1 MSLEFNSAHEKA
13 DAAAAASAE
22 AAGHEYVVVARRY
35 RPQSFGQLVGQE
47 TVGRALSNAITS
59 NRVGHAYLFTGA
71 RGVGKTSTARILAK
85 ALDCVHGPTPEPCN
99 ECDVCRS
106 ISTGDDI
113 DVLEIDGASNRG
125 IDEIRELRQNVNVRP
140 SRARFKI
147 YIIDEVHMLTVPAFN
162 ALLKTLEEPPEH
174 VKFIF
179 CTTEAE
185 KIPITILSRCQRF
198 DFAGIETDAI
208 AERLAQI
215 AAAEGVQAEPEALE
229 LLARRA
235 AGSMRDSQSLLE
247 QLLSFGGK
255 TISAADVHSLLGTAA
270 GGRLTALATELAAG
284 NAGGVLAEFD
294 AALADGVD
302 PGQLLNQLLGFLRD
316 ALVAAVGASGERFL
330 YSGPAEQDS
339 VRDVSQRLGIDSLL
353 AAMQIIDHALGRM
366 RYSSQGRTLAE
377 LALVRVARLENLTG
391 LADLLEQARS
401 GDLPALDAALP
412 STAHAGVGAAPSG
425 YAAAAVKKKSTEL
438 SPPENGLHE
447 RRESSSA
454 ASAPISG
461 AIGPGARYAHHSSAE
476 DEEVEPDDL
485 DQAYHVDRSS
495 RSSPPS
501 IAERS
506 ETAESASSAQFES
519 AASVVE
525 SAATVTTE
533 SPSLP
538 GEFSGSPDELWK
550 QLLARLPDTTADF
563 AKHASDIAISAP
575 KRLVATFPSQ
585 YSYSQSMCERPER
598 LGRIAEVLQEIA
610 GPGWRVEFVAG
621 PLAAEI
627 PAGNQAPAQA
637 PARRQDRIRLA
648 AERPL
653 VRRAIELFK
662 ASPTKIEEPPVAQP
676 GPTTEVADD

>member
-1 MSLEFNSAHEKA
+1 MPREQCTAHEKA
-13 DAAAAASAE
+13 DAAAAASADV
-22 AAGHEYVVVARRY
+22 AGHEYVVVARRY

-147 YIIDEVHMLTVPAFN
+147 YIIDEVHMLTAPAFN

-208 AERLAQI
+208 ATRLAQI
-215 AAAEGVQAEPEALE
+215 SAAEGVQAEPEALE

-255 TISAADVHSLLGTAA
+255 TITAADVHALLGTAA
-270 GGRLTALATELAAG
+270 GGRLTALAAELAAG
-284 NAGGVLAEFD
+284 NAGAVLAEFD

-316 ALVAAVGASGERFL
+316 ALVAGVGASAERFL
-330 YSGPAEQDS
+330 YSGPAEQAS
-339 VRDVSQRLGIDSLL
+339 VRQVSERLGIDSLL

-377 LALVRVARLENLTG
+377 LALVRVARLENLMG

-401 GDLPALDAALP
+401 GDLPALDAVL
-412 STAHAGVGAAPSG
+412 STTAQLDSANAPTAA
-425 YAAAAVKKKSTEL
+425 KKKSNEL
-438 SPPENGLHE
+438 SESANGSFNNRHDSGTL
-447 RRESSSA
+447 A
-454 ASAPISG
+454 ASPVTSSLGAPSLG
-461 AIGPGARYAHHSSAE
+461 TQPNGSSTGYDYLDDTQE
-476 DEEVEPDDL
+476 NEREPDDL
-485 DQAYHVDRSS
+485 SDAYRRAEPAHV
-495 RSSPPS
+495 PAPAV
-501 IAERS
+501 AERT
-506 ETAESASSAQFES
+506 EAAEAASSTQLES
-519 AASVVE
+519 AAI
-525 SAATVTTE
+525 ATAKSQ
-533 SPSLP
+533 SPP
-538 GEFSGSPDELWK
+538 NEFAGSPDELWK

-563 AKHASDIAISAP
+563 AKDASVVAIPAP
-575 KRLVATFPSQ
+575 KRLVATFPPQ

-610 GPGWRVEFVAG
+610 GHGWRVEFVTGAG
-621 PLAAEI
+621 SAAT
-627 PAGNQAPAQA
+627 AAVNQASVQA

-653 VRRAIELFK
+653 VRRALELFK
-662 ASPTKIEEPPVAQP
+662 ASPTKIEEPPVAVP
-676 GPTTEVADD
+676 GPPAEVADD

>member
-1 MSLEFNSAHEKA
+1 MPLEQSSAHEKA
-13 DAAAAASAE
+13 DAAAAASAD

-47 TVGRALSNAITS
+47 TVGRALSNAILS

-147 YIIDEVHMLTVPAFN
+147 YIIDEVHMLTAPAFN

-208 AERLAQI
+208 ATRLAQI

-255 TISAADVHSLLGTAA
+255 SITAADVHALLGTAA
-270 GGRLTALATELAAG
+270 GGRLTALASELAAG
-284 NAGGVLAEFD
+284 NAGAVLAEFD
-294 AALADGVD
+294 SALADGVD

-316 ALVAAVGASGERFL
+316 ALVAGVGAGAERFL
-330 YSGPAEQDS
+330 YSGPAEQAS
-339 VRDVSQRLGIDSLL
+339 VRQVSERLGIESLL

-377 LALVRVARLENLTG
+377 LALVRVARLENLMG
-391 LADLLEQARS
+391 LADLLELARS
-401 GDLPALDAALP
+401 GDLPALDTALP
-412 STAHAGVGAAPSG
+412 TTAHTGAGGSGAPAS
-425 YAAAAVKKKSTEL
+425 AKKKSIEL
-438 SPPENGLHE
+438 SEAENGGLD
-447 RRESSSA
+447 
-454 ASAPISG
+454 
-461 AIGPGARYAHHSSAE
+461 ARHDSCTAGVSPATTSNGSTAGHDHLSSAE
-476 DEEVEPDDL
+476 DSDLEPDDL
-485 DQAYHVDRSS
+485 SQAYRVDE
-495 RSSPPS
+495 PTLPAYAAV
-501 IAERS
+501 AEMA
-506 ETAESASSAQFES
+506 ETAEVSSSSQIESTAMAQIDG
-519 AASVVE
+519 AAM
-525 SAATVTTE
+525 ATTE

-538 GEFSGSPDELWK
+538 AEFTGSADELWK

-563 AKHASDIAISAP
+563 AKHASDIAICAP

-610 GPGWRVEFVAG
+610 GPGWRVEFVTGA
-621 PLAAEI
+621 PAAETA
-627 PAGNQAPAQA
+627 AGNQASVQA

-662 ASPTKIEEPPVAQP
+662 ASPTKIEEPPFVLP
-676 GPTTEVADD
+676 GPPAEAADD

>member
-1 MSLEFNSAHEKA
+1 MSLESNNAHEKA
-13 DAAAAASAE
+13 DAAAAASADV
-22 AAGHEYVVVARRY
+22 AGHEYVVVARRY

-147 YIIDEVHMLTVPAFN
+147 YIIDEVHMLTAPAFN

-208 AERLAQI
+208 ATRLAQI

-330 YSGPAEQDS
+330 YSGPAEQAS
-339 VRDVSQRLGIDSLL
+339 VRQVSERLGIDSLL

-377 LALVRVARLENLTG
+377 LALVRVARLENLMG

-412 STAHAGVGAAPSG
+412 TAGHSGDGAAPSG
-425 YAAAAVKKKSTEL
+425 YAAAAKKKSTEL
-438 SPPENGLHE
+438 SPPENAPHD
-447 RRESSSA
+447 RRESGPAATAPVESSNGSSA
-454 ASAPISG
+454 LYDHQTAAD
-461 AIGPGARYAHHSSAE
+461 

-485 DQAYHVDRSS
+485 DQAYRAEKPGL
-495 RSSPPS
+495 SSPS
-501 IAERS
+501 AIAEGA
-506 ETAESASSAQFES
+506 ETTGVASSSQFENVAASRESATIA
-519 AASVVE
+519 
-525 SAATVTTE
+525 TTE
-533 SPSLP
+533 APSKE
-538 GEFSGSPDELWK
+538 GEFTGSPDELWK

-563 AKHASDIAISAP
+563 AKHASDIAICAP

-621 PLAAEI
+621 ALTAEI
-627 PAGNQAPAQA
+627 PAGNQVPVQA

-676 GPTTEVADD
+676 GPVAELADD

>member
-1 MSLEFNSAHEKA
+1 MPLEQSSVHEKA
-13 DAAAAASAE
+13 DAAAAASADV
-22 AAGHEYVVVARRY
+22 AGHEYVVVARRY

-147 YIIDEVHMLTVPAFN
+147 YIIDEVHMLTAPAFN

-208 AERLAQI
+208 ATRLAQI
-215 AAAEGVQAEPEALE
+215 AAAEGVHAEPEALE

-247 QLLSFGGK
+247 QLLAFGGK
-255 TISAADVHSLLGTAA
+255 TITAADVHALLGTAA

-284 NAGGVLAEFD
+284 NAGAVLAEFD

-316 ALVAAVGASGERFL
+316 SLVAGVGASAERFL
-330 YSGPAEQDS
+330 YSGPAEQAS
-339 VRDVSQRLGIDSLL
+339 VRQVSERLGIDSLL

-377 LALVRVARLENLTG
+377 LALVRVARLENLMG
-391 LADLLEQARS
+391 LADLLELARS
-401 GDLPALDAALP
+401 GDLPVLDTALP
-412 STAHAGVGAAPSG
+412 ATTPSATTHSG
-425 YAAAAVKKKSTEL
+425 DGSPAAAKKKSIEL
-438 SPPENGLHE
+438 SDANN
-447 RRESSSA
+447 
-454 ASAPISG
+454 ASLNDRYDSG
-461 AIGPGARYAHHSSAE
+461 AVGNSPATISNGSTAGHDHLSSAE
-476 DEEVEPDDL
+476 DSDLEPDDL
-485 DQAYHVDRSS
+485 DQAYRVDNPALTSGS
-495 RSSPPS
+495 A
-501 IAERS
+501 IAERA
-506 ETAESASSAQFES
+506 ETAEAASSAQL
-519 AASVVE
+519 E
-525 SAATVTTE
+525 SAATATTE

-538 GEFSGSPDELWK
+538 GEFTGSADELWK

-563 AKHASDIAISAP
+563 AKHASDIAICAP

-610 GPGWRVEFVAG
+610 GTGWRVEFVTGAS
-621 PLAAEI
+621 AAVS
-627 PAGNQAPAQA
+627 PVGNQAPVAA
-637 PARRQDRIRLA
+637 PARRQDRLRLA

-676 GPTTEVADD
+676 SPSAETTDD

>member
-13 DAAAAASAE
+13 DAAAAASADV
-22 AAGHEYVVVARRY
+22 AGHEYVVVARRY

-147 YIIDEVHMLTVPAFN
+147 YIIDEVHMLTAPAFN

-208 AERLAQI
+208 ATRLAQI

-255 TISAADVHSLLGTAA
+255 SITAADVHALLGTAA

-330 YSGPAEQDS
+330 YSGPAEQAS
-339 VRDVSQRLGIDSLL
+339 VRQVSARLGIDSLL

-377 LALVRVARLENLTG
+377 LALVRVARLENLMG

-401 GDLPALDAALP
+401 GDLPAIDMTLP
-412 STAHAGVGAAPSG
+412 SGAHSG
-425 YAAAAVKKKSTEL
+425 YAAAAKKKSTEL
-438 SPPENGLHE
+438 SAPENGTRE
-447 RRESSSA
+447 RSESGPAVTGPVESPNGSSA
-454 ASAPISG
+454 QYDHRAA
-461 AIGPGARYAHHSSAE
+461 AD

-485 DQAYHVDRSS
+485 DQAYRVER
-495 RSSPPS
+495 PALTLPAA
-501 IAERS
+501 IAEGS
-506 ETAESASSAQFES
+506 ETTGFASTTQFEN
-519 AASVVE
+519 ATAQVE
-525 SAATVTTE
+525 SATKATAGTPFKAGDFT
-533 SPSLP
+533 
-538 GEFSGSPDELWK
+538 GSPDELWK

-585 YSYSQSMCERPER
+585 YSYSQSKCEPPKR
-598 LGRIAEVLQEIA
+598 LGRIAEMLQEIA

-621 PLAAEI
+621 ALAAEI

-676 GPTTEVADD
+676 GPMADVGDD